1 MTFVFTEP
9 FISVA
14 GAEISLHCPEPLPL
28 RQLVRRWPAALFS
41 PMAGN
46 GPPTEDRILSRFLF
60 SRDGRL
66 VGLDD
71 AVSDTDVIT
80 VMMSATGG

>member
-9 FISVA
+9 FISAA
-14 GAEISLHCPEPLPL
+14 GAEISLRCPEPVPL
-28 RQLVRRWPAALFS
+28 RQLVRQWPAALLA
-41 PMAGN
+41 PMSGE
-46 GPPTEDRILSRFLF
+46 GPPAEDRILSRFLF
-60 SRDGRL
+60 SRDGLL